1 MKVGLLMFSN
11 SGTVSGATAGFS
23 CKTWVGWMDEQT
35 ILLDSTASTKNLN
48 SDFLVAVGSEMG
60 YVLVFSGRTNDPE
73 NTESLNREF
82 SVKRILLEFSLY
94 LHS

>member
-1 MKVGLLMFSN
+1 
-11 SGTVSGATAGFS
+11 
-23 CKTWVGWMDEQT
+23 MDEQT

-82 SVKRILLEFSLY
+82 SVNRILLEFPVSCT
-94 LHS
+94 HNRF